1 MARDARTVFDALTD
15 AVNRQDREAIAACY
29 APDVTVVS
37 PDGTLTGREAAAKLI
52 YGYIDAFPDLHVTSW
67 SKVTSGE
74 MAVDEFTIE
83 GTNTG
88 PIATPEG
95 ESIPPTGRAF
105 SLRCIDVGVIRDGQ
119 IVSHRSYWDQLD
131 LLTQLGLA
139 GQPETATA

>member
-15 AVNRQDREAIAACY
+15 AVNRHDRSAIATCY
-29 APDVTVVS
+29 APDVTVVT
-37 PDGTLTGREAAAKLI
+37 PDGTFTGREAAAAMI
-52 YGYIDAFPDLHVTSW
+52 HEFIDAFPDLHGTSW
-67 SKVTSGE
+67 SKVTSGD
-74 MAVDEFTIE
+74 MAVDEFTLE

-95 ESIPPTGRAF
+95 ESIPPTGRTL

-119 IVSHRSYWDQLD
+119 IVSHRVYWDQLD